1 MKIWV
6 YLVFLFS
13 PFWSIQA
20 GETIACSHIKVCH
33 LINELLETEHQTKL
47 PFTYQGD
54 PHFFE
59 PSPEAIRNFLT
70 VKTLIAGPRELH
82 PWIDGIKNG
91 RQEGQSVFLEL
102 PPSLKKEYPKST
114 EEGLSHFWLV
124 PELYC
129 DYREKVFAALKTW
142 GHLTTKT
149 QLSLCHDPTLNLLE
163 ARLKKADRSLPLI
176 LAHDALVP
184 YLQKLEYP
192 HFVLRGSGHHDQV
205 SPELLKNLTD
215 YLKKNP
221 KVIWILEEPI
231 HLPPRVL
238 AFKRSVDSEI
248 KINIHGTHGEA
259 TLNVLKKFQR
269 LLLAELS
276 KSKGIK

>member
-6 YLVFLFS
+6 LLVFLFS
-13 PFWSIQA
+13 PFWSVQTS
-20 GETIACSHIKVCH
+20 ETIACSHLKICH

-82 PWIDGIKNG
+82 PWIEGIKNG
-91 RQEGQSVFLEL
+91 RKSGQSIFLEL
-102 PPSLKKEYPKST
+102 PQGLKKDYPQST

-129 DYREKVFAALKTW
+129 DYREKIFASLKAW
-142 GHLTTKT
+142 SY
-149 QLSLCHDPTLNLLE
+149 LSSSAELSPCEDSILNLMD
-163 ARLKKADRSLPLI
+163 ARLKKEDTTTPLI
-176 LAHDALVP
+176 LSHDALVP
-184 YLQKLEYP
+184 YLQKLGYP

-215 YLKKNP
+215 YLKLHS
-221 KVIWILEEPI
+221 KVIWVLEEPI

-238 AFKRSVDSEI
+238 AFKRPVDSEI
-248 KINIHGTHGEA
+248 KINIHGTAGEA
-259 TLNVLKKFQR
+259 TLDVLKKFQR
-269 LLLAELS
+269 LLLTELT
-276 KSKGIK
+276 KLKGIK